1 MQVKLLRV
9 IQERELQRVGGD
21 QTVRVD
27 VRILA
32 ATNKDLARE
41 VEEGRFRQDL
51 YYRLNVVALQ
61 LPPLR
66 ERGED
71 IPLLA
76 MVLPVVITSSTIHT
90 CRPLASGEAAKL

>member
-1 MQVKLLRV
+1 MLRV
-9 IQERELQRVGGD
+9 IQGASCTGGGGD

-32 ATNKDLARE
+32 ATNKDLAHE

-76 MVLPVVITSSTIHT
+76 IHF
-90 CRPLASGEAAKL
+90 LKLL